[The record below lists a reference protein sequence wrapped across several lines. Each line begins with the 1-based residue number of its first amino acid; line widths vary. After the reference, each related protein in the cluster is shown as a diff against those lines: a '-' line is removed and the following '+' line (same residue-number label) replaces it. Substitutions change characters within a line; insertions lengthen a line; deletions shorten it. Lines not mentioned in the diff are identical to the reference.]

1 MYQKMMRA
9 IGKLIK
15 SISTTTNIDIRCA
28 AKSYEH
34 YSNEL
39 LLNFDYSVS
48 YKIGDVCWVEFGNNL
63 MPEMSYSHMAVI
75 MKRFGKLYYAL
86 PITTLDRSKPLM
98 ADAYHPVYNPAG
110 KKEYFFM
117 KGTDYSF
124 LSHDS
129 VIKLSD
135 LKSISVKRIK
145 TRCGSMPSDDFNIL
159 ENIIFKKFFPSE
171 DRQINLLLKENS
183 ILKMKLELSN
193 IPNEIEDMSQISISS
208 VYSTEITKEINN
220 KVNIKLTD
228 AYNQT
233 VIKDII
239 IKHHK

>member
-1 MYQKMMRA
+1 MYQKMMKA

-15 SISTTTNIDIRCA
+15 SISSTTNMDVICA

-34 YSNEL
+34 YSKEL

-63 MPEMSYSHMAVI
+63 IPEMSYSHMAVV
-75 MKRFGKLYYAL
+75 MKRFGKLYYVL
-86 PITTLDRSKPLM
+86 PITTFDRSKPLM
-98 ADAYHPVYNPAG
+98 ADAYHPVDNPTG
-110 KKEYFFM
+110 KKEYYFM
-117 KGTDYSF
+117 KGIKYSF

-145 TRCGSMPSDDFNIL
+145 TRCGSIPSNDFDVL
-159 ENIIFKKFFPSE
+159 ENIIFKKLFPSE
-171 DRQINLLLKENS
+171 DRQMNILLKENS
-183 ILKMKLELSN
+183 VLKMKLELNN

-208 VYSTEITKEINN
+208 LYDTEITKEANN
-220 KVNIKLTD
+220 KINLKLTD
-228 AYNQT
+228 VYNQT
-233 VIKDII
+233 VIKDIF
-239 IKHHK
+239 IK